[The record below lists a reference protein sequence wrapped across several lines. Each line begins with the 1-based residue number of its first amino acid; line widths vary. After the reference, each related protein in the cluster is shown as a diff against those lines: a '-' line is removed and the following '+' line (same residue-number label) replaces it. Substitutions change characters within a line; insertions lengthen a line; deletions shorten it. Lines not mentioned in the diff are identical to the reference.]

1 MATYKI
7 ISDNT
12 TLGSKGA
19 TVSDSDLVDLN
30 VAALVSAGHLEPVS
44 ISNKK
49 QDKKEQD

>member
-1 MATYKI
+1 MATFKI
-7 ISDNT
+7 ISDST

-19 TVSDSDLVDLN
+19 TVSDSDLAGLS

-44 ISNKK
+44 ISSKK